1 MPYVKSGA
9 QRKVETNSALM
20 VSEAEALVRTL
31 EWKVLQQLTQFS
43 LRATSLSNRIQVV
56 DSIAIGL
63 SSFKKKYLF
72 GTGNLE
78 RLRALVI
85 GNDRITAV
93 SAILEIDETDPMQ
106 GLPQPLPVNSCST
119 ASARGPV

>member
-1 MPYVKSGA
+1 MGGFTTIDTVPFVGNISVKPY
-9 QRKVETNSALM
+9 
-20 VSEAEALVRTL
+20 
-31 EWKVLQQLTQFS
+31 
-43 LRATSLSNRIQVV
+43 QVV

-106 GLPQPLPVNSCST
+106 GLPQPLPANSCST

>member
-31 EWKVLQQLTQFS
+31 EWKVLQQLTQS
-43 LRATSLSNRIQVV
+43 LWATSLSNDIQVV

-93 SAILEIDETDPMQ
+93 SAIL
-106 GLPQPLPVNSCST
+106 GN
-119 ASARGPV
+119 R

>member
-1 MPYVKSGA
+1 MLVIVPYVKSGA

-93 SAILEIDETDPMQ
+93 SAIL
-106 GLPQPLPVNSCST
+106 GN
-119 ASARGPV
+119 R